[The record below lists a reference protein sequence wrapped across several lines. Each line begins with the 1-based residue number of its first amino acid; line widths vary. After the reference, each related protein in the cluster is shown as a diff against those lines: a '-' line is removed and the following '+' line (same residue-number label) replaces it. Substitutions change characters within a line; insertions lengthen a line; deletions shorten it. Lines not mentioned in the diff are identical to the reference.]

1 MHCHPVGYLIAFIF
15 KKKMTNKN
23 VDANKAEGLPVP
35 AELKAAHDGLDGAE
49 PPRFHIPVNARG
61 VALTILATVAFVFA
75 LAAAHK
81 FFIPLVFGIFIAYTL
96 NPLVVWLERI
106 RIPRL
111 FGSAFVIAAIL
122 CSALWTV
129 NNLRDEFNSILV
141 SLPTATQKLSR
152 SLRHLQKDQ
161 TSTIQQMQTAA
172 TEIEKATNQA
182 TGTRPAAKP
191 AAAEQSVFNVSQWLW
206 AGSMGAVGFLSQAL
220 MVIFLVFFFLLS
232 GDMFK
237 RKLVKISGHSLS
249 SRKITVH
256 ILDAINTSVQNYMLM
271 LLITNVLFGLLMWIA
286 LRWIGLEN
294 AGAWAVA
301 AGFLHIIPYFGP
313 LLIVAATGM
322 TAFMQFET
330 LSSVLA
336 VGGATMLIATVV
348 GTFVTT
354 WMTGKIAKMNTVA
367 VFVSLLFW
375 TWLWG
380 VWGMLL
386 GIPIIVIVKVI
397 SEYID
402 GWQVVAELLG
412 E

>member
-1 MHCHPVGYLIAFIF
+1 MS
-15 KKKMTNKN
+15 NKN
-23 VDANKAEGLPVP
+23 VDAKAEDTAVP
-35 AELKAAHDGLDGAE
+35 EESRAAVILTTE
-49 PPRFHIPVNARG
+49 QTQLIHIPVNARG
-61 VALTILATVAFVFA
+61 VALTILAAVAFVFA
-75 LAAAHK
+75 LSAAHK

-96 NPLVVWLERI
+96 NPLVARLERL
-106 RIPRL
+106 RIPRVVGTL
-111 FGSAFVIAAIL
+111 LVITAIL
-122 CSALWTV
+122 TSALWTA

-152 SLRHLQKDQ
+152 SIKQLQRDQ
-161 TSTIQQMQTAA
+161 TSTIQQMQVAA
-172 TEIEKATNQA
+172 SEIEKATNQA
-182 TGTRPAAKP
+182 TGARPVVKSSTGD
-191 AAAEQSVFNVSQWLW
+191 QSVFNLSQWLLS
-206 AGSMGAVGFLSQAL
+206 GSVGIFALASQAL
-220 MVIFLVFFFLLS
+220 MVVFLVFFFLLS

-249 SRKITVH
+249 TRKITVH
-256 ILDAINTSVQNYMLM
+256 ILDAINTSIQNYMLM
-271 LLITNVLFGLLMWIA
+271 LLITNVIFGLLMWIA

-313 LLIVAATGM
+313 LLIVAATGV
-322 TAFMQFET
+322 TAFMQFGT
-330 LSSVLA
+330 FASVLV
-336 VGGATMLIATVV
+336 VGGATLAIATVV

-354 WMTGKIAKMNTVA
+354 WMTGRIAKMNAVA

-386 GIPIIVIVKVI
+386 GIPIIVIIKVI
-397 SEYID
+397 SEHVE
-402 GWQVVAELLG
+402 GWQVIAELLG

>member
-1 MHCHPVGYLIAFIF
+1 MNN
-15 KKKMTNKN
+15 NKTDQQDDL
-23 VDANKAEGLPVP
+23 VVPDELKFPVP
-35 AELKAAHDGLDGAE
+35 SGAAEME
-49 PPRFHIPVNARG
+49 RIHIPVNARG
-61 VALTILATVAFVFA
+61 VALTILAGVAFVFA
-75 LAAAHK
+75 LSAAHK
-81 FFIPLVFGIFIAYTL
+81 FFIPLVFGIFLAYTL
-96 NPLVVWLERI
+96 NPLVVRLERV
-106 RIPRL
+106 RIPR
-111 FGSAFVIAAIL
+111 VIGTVVVITTIL
-122 CSALWTV
+122 TGALWTA
-129 NNLRDEFNSILV
+129 NNLRDEFNSILI

-152 SLRHLQKDQ
+152 SIKQLQRDQ
-161 TSTIQQMQTAA
+161 TSTIQQMQVAA

-182 TGTRPAAKP
+182 TGARPMVKSSST
-191 AAAEQSVFNVSQWLW
+191 EQSVFNLSQWLW
-206 AGSMGAVGFLSQAL
+206 SGSIGIVAFVSQAL

-256 ILDAINTSVQNYMLM
+256 ILDAINTSIQNYMLM
-271 LLITNVLFGLLMWIA
+271 MLITNVIFGLLMWIA

-313 LLIVAATGM
+313 LLIVAATGVS
-322 TAFMQFET
+322 AFMQFGT
-330 LSSVLA
+330 FASVLA
-336 VGGATMLIATVV
+336 VTGATLAIATIV

-354 WMTGKIAKMNTVA
+354 WMTGRIARMNTVA

-397 SEYID
+397 SEHIE
-402 GWQVVAELLG
+402 GWQVIAELLG

>member
-1 MHCHPVGYLIAFIF
+1 MNN
-15 KKKMTNKN
+15 NKTDQQDDL
-23 VDANKAEGLPVP
+23 VVP
-35 AELKAAHDGLDGAE
+35 DELKFTVPSGAAE
-49 PPRFHIPVNARG
+49 MERIHIPVNARG
-61 VALTILATVAFVFA
+61 VALTILAGVAFVFA
-75 LAAAHK
+75 LSAAHK
-81 FFIPLVFGIFIAYTL
+81 FFIPLVFGIFLAYTL
-96 NPLVVWLERI
+96 NPLVVRLERV
-106 RIPRL
+106 RIPR
-111 FGSAFVIAAIL
+111 VIGTVVVITTIL
-122 CSALWTV
+122 TGALWTA
-129 NNLRDEFNSILV
+129 NNLRDEFNSILI

-152 SLRHLQKDQ
+152 SIKQLQRDQ
-161 TSTIQQMQTAA
+161 TSTIQQMQVAA

-182 TGTRPAAKP
+182 TGVRPMAKSSST
-191 AAAEQSVFNVSQWLW
+191 EQSVFNLSQWLW
-206 AGSMGAVGFLSQAL
+206 SGSIGIVAFVSQAL

-256 ILDAINTSVQNYMLM
+256 ILDAINTSIQNYMLM
-271 LLITNVLFGLLMWIA
+271 MLITNVIFGLLMWIA

-313 LLIVAATGM
+313 LLIVAATGVS
-322 TAFMQFET
+322 AFMQFGT
-330 LSSVLA
+330 FASVLA
-336 VGGATMLIATVV
+336 VTGATLAIATIV

-354 WMTGKIAKMNTVA
+354 WMTGRIARMNTVA

-397 SEYID
+397 SEHIE
-402 GWQVVAELLG
+402 GWQVIAELLG

>member
-1 MHCHPVGYLIAFIF
+1 MNTQKV
-15 KKKMTNKN
+15 NKEN
-23 VDANKAEGLPVP
+23 DFVVSDEPALNKSEDAAIDSE
-35 AELKAAHDGLDGAE
+35 
-49 PPRFHIPVNARG
+49 RIHIPVNARG
-61 VALTILATVAFVFA
+61 VSLTILATVTFVFA
-75 LAAAHK
+75 LSAANK
-81 FFIPLVFGIFIAYTL
+81 FFIPLVFGIFIAYSL
-96 NPLVVWLERI
+96 NPLVVRLERV
-106 RIPRL
+106 RIPR
-111 FGSAFVIAAIL
+111 VIGTVIVITAIL
-122 CSALWTV
+122 TSALWTA

-152 SLRHLQKDQ
+152 AIKQMQRDQ
-161 TSTIQQMQTAA
+161 SSTIQQMQVAA

-182 TGTRPAAKP
+182 TGARPVVKSTSGD
-191 AAAEQSVFNVSQWLW
+191 QSVFNLSQWLLS
-206 AGSMGAVGFLSQAL
+206 GSVGIVALASQAL
-220 MVIFLVFFFLLS
+220 MVVFLVFFFLLS
-232 GDMFK
+232 GNMFK
-237 RKLVKISGHSLS
+237 RKLVRISGHSLS

-256 ILDAINTSVQNYMLM
+256 ILEAINTSIQNYMLM
-271 LLITNVLFGLLMWIA
+271 LLITNVIFSLMMWVA

-313 LLIVAATGM
+313 LLIVAATGVS
-322 TAFMQFET
+322 AFMQFGT
-330 LSSVLA
+330 FSSVLA
-336 VGGATMLIATVV
+336 VSGATLVIATIV

-354 WMTGKIAKMNTVA
+354 WMTGRIARMNTVA

-386 GIPIIVIVKVI
+386 GIPIIVIVKVV
-397 SEYID
+397 SEHID

>member
-1 MHCHPVGYLIAFIF
+1 MNN
-15 KKKMTNKN
+15 KKTDKEDDLSASDELT
-23 VDANKAEGLPVP
+23 VDVSASGTGETA
-35 AELKAAHDGLDGAE
+35 
-49 PPRFHIPVNARG
+49 RIHIPVNARG
-61 VALTILATVAFVFA
+61 VALTIMATVTFVFA
-75 LAAAHK
+75 LSAAHK
-81 FFIPLVFGIFIAYTL
+81 FFIPLIFGIFIAYTL
-96 NPLVVWLERI
+96 NPLVVRLERV

-111 FGSAFVIAAIL
+111 VGTILVITAIL
-122 CSALWTV
+122 SSALWTA
-129 NNLRDEFNSILV
+129 NNLRDEFNSILI

-152 SLRHLQKDQ
+152 SIKQLQRDQ
-161 TSTIQQMQTAA
+161 TSTIQQMQVAA
-172 TEIEKATNQA
+172 SEIEKATNQA
-182 TGTRPAAKP
+182 TGARPIVKSTSGD
-191 AAAEQSVFNVSQWLW
+191 QSVFNLSQWLLS
-206 AGSMGAVGFLSQAL
+206 GSVGIVAFASQAL

-237 RKLVKISGHSLS
+237 RKLVRISGHSLS

-256 ILDAINTSVQNYMLM
+256 ILDAINTSIQNYMLM
-271 LLITNVLFGLLMWIA
+271 LLITNVIFGLMMWIA

-313 LLIVAATGM
+313 LLIVAATSVS
-322 TAFMQFET
+322 AFMQFGT
-330 LSSVLA
+330 FASVLA
-336 VGGATMLIATVV
+336 VTGATLAVATIV

-354 WMTGKIAKMNTVA
+354 WMTGRIARMNTVA

-386 GIPIIVIVKVI
+386 GIPIIVIIKVI
-397 SEYID
+397 SEHID
-402 GWQVVAELLG
+402 GWQVIAELLG